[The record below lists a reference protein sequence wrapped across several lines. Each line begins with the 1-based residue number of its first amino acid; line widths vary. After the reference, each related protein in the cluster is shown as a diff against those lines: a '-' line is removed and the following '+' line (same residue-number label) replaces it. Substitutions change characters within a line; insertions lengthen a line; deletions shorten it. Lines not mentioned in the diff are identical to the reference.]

1 MEDTFVDTLSE
12 MVDHIE
18 DVNST
23 RTTSITI
30 IRNIKSF
37 LETHN
42 RLEAN
47 IVKLSRKMDKL
58 IQQLAKNGVRF
69 SHLSRESGKDPVFQL
84 HREYRVKAYHYKPL
98 SSYKW
103 NEGKD

>member
-1 MEDTFVDTLSE
+1 MEVTFLDTLSE
-12 MVDHIE
+12 IADNIE

-23 RTTSITI
+23 RTTSIAI
-30 IRNIKSF
+30 IRNITSF

-47 IVKLSRKMDKL
+47 IVKLSRRMDKL

-69 SHLSRESGKDPVFQL
+69 SHLSRERVKDAVCQL

-98 SSYKW
+98 SSYNW